1 MKIKKIRKISLEKEV
16 PLYDL
21 SMPDTHNFCL
31 KGGEVVHNSKD
42 VSDAVA
48 GTIYVLSKRKSTYKK
63 LDKPKQLYEMR
74 KDSGEDKKKSDR
86 PSYGDRPQSFNRGRA
101 WQKRRS

>member
-1 MKIKKIRKISLEKEV
+1 MKIKKINRIVLENEV

-21 SMPDTHNFCL
+21 SVPDTYNFCL

-48 GTIYVLSKRKSTYKK
+48 GTLFKLSNRVATYK
-63 LDKPKQLYEMR
+63 LTNKPQTLGELKKISGTEEKKQ
-74 KDSGEDKKKSDR
+74 DR
-86 PSYGDRPQSFNRGRA
+86 PSFGDRPKSNNRPRI
-101 WQKRRS
+101 WRRT